1 MVEKSNSVWPAALF
15 ISALLIVGFL
25 VTGFTINTAI
35 KDNAKTS
42 NVDLKPLTDAIS
54 VTNGK
59 IDSLITSLTPTAG
72 EVTGVVATESDA
84 EEEKALALATE
95 FVNSKDF
102 KKIATLTLVNHLS
115 SDIEDYKDISKIEI
129 LETSVDCESSD
140 CEVVFEKVK
149 VYYEAADDEKA
160 TFKNFVVIV
169 NNVDYDEQFE
179 DAEVKDYSTSKGI
192 FDNDMDYTGFDVIS
206 TED

>member
-1 MVEKSNSVWPAALF
+1 MVEKSNSVWPAALL

-25 VTGFTINTAI
+25 ATGFTINTAI

-84 EEEKALALATE
+84 EEEKALALATAYLSE
-95 FVNSKDF
+95 DDFLDALVDALDVEISGLDKDDVTVEVLDADVTKGLIKDVYRVTF
-102 KKIATLTLVNHLS
+102 KLKVLEDGDKIAKV
-115 SDIEDYKDISKIEI
+115 SDV
-129 LETSVDCESSD
+129 LL
-140 CEVVFEKVK
+140 KV
-149 VYYEAADDEKA
+149 E
-160 TFKNFVVIV
+160 
-169 NNVDYDEQFE
+169 NVDYDDEFE
-179 DAEVKDYSTSKGI
+179 DAEV
-192 FDNDMDYTGFDVIS
+192 VEP
-206 TED
+206 TEESLGLNIDRVY